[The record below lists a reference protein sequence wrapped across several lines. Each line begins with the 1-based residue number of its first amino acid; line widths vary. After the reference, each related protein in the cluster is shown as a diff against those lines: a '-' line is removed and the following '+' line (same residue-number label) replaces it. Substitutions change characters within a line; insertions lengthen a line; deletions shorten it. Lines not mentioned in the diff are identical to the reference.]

1 MSAAKL
7 RAFLA
12 VARHGSFSAAARALG
27 LSQPTLTTQVQ
38 ALEQQHNVALFHRRG
53 HRIELTSVGQ
63 QLMPI
68 ARQLA
73 ALEVEAYNLL
83 HDCGQLTRG
92 QLRLGAVGPFH
103 VIEMVDAYRQRYPKV
118 EVSIRIG
125 NSAQVFGDLEN
136 YVIDVGVLAR
146 FHDAPGFVTLHYAR
160 HAIILF
166 VSQDHPFARR
176 SVVSL
181 DELQD
186 QPLLQ
191 REAGSS
197 TRRALEAAL
206 RAAGV
211 TPRIAMEIGS
221 REALREAAARGIGIG
236 VVSEAEFIPDA
247 RLRPVRLA
255 GDPAHTETHLYC
267 LKERRESLLLNSF
280 FEVAQ
285 ALRQVPD
292 DASAVTPPETPA
304 AGN

>member
-38 ALEQQHNVALFHRRG
+38 GLEQQHKVELFHRRG
-53 HRIELTSVGQ
+53 HRIELTSVGH
-63 QLMPI
+63 QLLPI

-83 HDCGQLTRG
+83 HDCGELTRG
-92 QLRLGAVGPFH
+92 QLKLGAVGPFH

-118 EVSIRIG
+118 DVSIRLG

-146 FHDAPGFVTLHYAR
+146 FHDAPGFETMAYAR

-166 VSQDHPFARR
+166 VHLDHPFARHE
-176 SVVSL
+176 SVP
-181 DELQD
+181 LQALEN

-191 REAGSS
+191 REDGSS
-197 TRRALEAAL
+197 TRRALESAL
-206 RAAGV
+206 RQAGIA
-211 TPRIAMEIGS
+211 PRVAMEIGS

-247 RLRPVRLA
+247 RFRPVRID
-255 GDPAHTETHLYC
+255 GDPAFTETHIYC
-267 LKERRESLLLNSF
+267 LKERRDSLLLNSF
-280 FEVAQ
+280 FDTATALKNLPESPVANPLQ
-285 ALRQVPD
+285 
-292 DASAVTPPETPA
+292 
-304 AGN
+304 

>member
-27 LSQPTLTTQVQ
+27 LSQPTLTMQVQ
-38 ALEQQHNVALFHRRG
+38 ALEQQHKVALFHRRG
-53 HRIELTSVGQ
+53 HRIELSSVGE
-63 QLMPI
+63 QLLPI

-73 ALEVEAYNLL
+73 ALEVEAYNLM
-83 HDCGQLTRG
+83 HDCGELSSG
-92 QLRLGAVGPFH
+92 QLKLGAVGPFH

-118 EVSIRIG
+118 DVSIRMG
-125 NSAQVFGDLEN
+125 NSAQVIADLEN
-136 YVIDVGVLAR
+136 YIIDIGVLAR
-146 FHDAPGFVTLHYAR
+146 VHDAPDFVTMPYAR

-166 VSQDHPFARR
+166 VHLDHPFARR
-176 SVVSL
+176 KSVAL
-181 DELQD
+181 KELAD

-197 TRRALEAAL
+197 TRRALTAAL
-206 RAAGV
+206 QEAGV

-247 RLRPVRLA
+247 RFRAVRID
-255 GDPAHTETHLYC
+255 GDPAHTETHIYC
-267 LKERRESLLLNSF
+267 LKERRESLLLASF

-285 ALRQVPD
+285 ALR
-292 DASAVTPPETPA
+292 A
-304 AGN
+304 